1 MIKKIAILLM
11 ALAMIFSLCAC
22 GAHDAQSDKISGTGT
37 EEDPWLCGATEND
50 DVRVFAV
57 DNCLYING
65 DGAMADFENP
75 ADRPWDGIIG
85 DICNISIF
93 DELKYVGKNA
103 FKGAGANLNDEYV
116 DLFLSGGIGAIG
128 DSAFEG
134 AVFRFVSGDSSMGAI
149 ITIPESVQSIGVRAF
164 ADSGVNEIY
173 FDGVPEIADDAFAGN
188 TCTAYVRND
197 ADFERLPYG
206 GEVTYKTLYAFNY
219 VDEYGTDDMTGE
231 GTMYIPEGEVCCYNA
246 QDYVADEN
254 YAFVRYELL
263 DGDLEIEDPE
273 NPELNISLTGD
284 VSVKIVFAK
293 VETCE

>member
-134 AVFRFVSGDSSMGAI
+134 AVFRFYDGDFSMGTV
-149 ITIPESVQSIGVRAF
+149 ITIPESVQSIGARTF

-173 FDGVPEIADDAFAGN
+173 FDGAPEIADDAFAGN
-188 TCTAYVRND
+188 TCTAYVRNG

-206 GEVTYKTLYAFNY
+206 GEVAYKTLYAFNY

-263 DGDLEIEDPE
+263 DGDLEIAEPE
-273 NPELNISLTGD
+273 NPELDISLTGD